1 MYKKITHNILEEH
14 FDHPDAAVIGNSQRS
29 GLARGNYRPAD
40 PMRPL
45 GLHDPLPLNVYNDD
59 TMLFR
64 MDSRTAW
71 MKWAFALL
79 NFSISLNGNLPG
91 TEAVKARLNKNAIV
105 LGDFLVPYYGLTA
118 GQLLA
123 TRLIAINDT
132 GMEYVTALKNNQP
145 TDSIVTSWEPLV
157 ADIASLFNELNPNNW
172 PQSLILDMFGNVVR
186 IWQTQLTARASG
198 DIVAD
203 ELAIDYMNK
212 LVITGVPDHNK
223 VGYTSIA
230 DTFSRGII
238 AQFPYQF
245 AK

>member
-14 FDHPDAAVIGNSQRS
+14 FDHPTAAVIENSQGS
-29 GLARGNYRPAD
+29 GLARGNYGTVD

-145 TDSIVTSWEPLV
+145 TDIIVTSWEPLV

-172 PQSLILDMFGNVVR
+172 PQSLILDMFSNVVR
-186 IWQTQLTARASG
+186 IWQTQLNARASG

-223 VGYTSIA
+223 AGYTSIA